1 VLAGWGHLPHLAS
14 VDATAGGRTTLYLLP
29 GGAAG
34 VTWAGMRQGR
44 DLDAGLLGR
53 LVGWTGAETGVKS
66 RYLAGRAS
74 ISPVKAH

>member
-1 VLAGWGHLPHLAS
+1 
-14 VDATAGGRTTLYLLP
+14 
-29 GGAAG
+29 
-34 VTWAGMRQGR
+34 MRQGR